1 MPGDGGLTPA
11 GVTGPRPVAAQEYGR
26 MRRAGQRIVGHR
38 AGDAHHMHAIIVG
51 LGRMGFSLA
60 QELDTEGHAVS
71 VIDPRQDRA
80 EIARKRLDVMS
91 FEGSGC
97 SREMLTAARAEK
109 ADLLLAVSGSDEV
122 NIVSCLLAREL
133 GVRRRIARIE
143 SKELIR
149 DVHDL
154 HAVLGIDEFVTP
166 RRVTTERLHRI
177 LAKPGMKESAEFA
190 GGRIVLCAMRVE
202 VESDLTA
209 QPLASLRERFPEN
222 FIVAAVRRGDDLFIP
237 TGTFE
242 IRIGD
247 VVYVVTSAD
256 LLDDFR
262 TRFNLHRSG
271 TKRVFVYGASDIGM
285 ELSRMLVAERYDVV
299 LLEED
304 ERMCELAAER
314 LPRTAVIRG
323 SPLDRELMLD
333 LKIADS
339 TFFGLKDRAEANF
352 AGAVTAR
359 RLGARRA
366 VMLAEDPDQ
375 VPVFDH
381 PPIDAVVN
389 PIALSVGAI
398 LRTLRAG
405 RVVVLFRLAGRRAEA
420 LEIEA
425 EEGAPGTGRPL
436 RELRDLPFP
445 DGAVVAAV
453 TGERGPRIASGETVI
468 QPGDHV
474 IVVALSSVVH
484 EVIELF
490 SGNGAA
496 RGGDAR

>member
-1 MPGDGGLTPA
+1 
-11 GVTGPRPVAAQEYGR
+11 
-26 MRRAGQRIVGHR
+26 MR
-38 AGDAHHMHAIIVG
+38 AIIVG

-71 VIDPRQDRA
+71 VIEPRPDRIEMA
-80 EIARKRLDVMS
+80 QKRLDVMP

-97 SREMLTAARAEK
+97 SREMLTAAQAEG

-143 SKELIR
+143 SKNLIK
-149 DVHDL
+149 DVNDL
-154 HAVLGIDEFVTP
+154 REVLGIDEFVTP
-166 RRVTTERLHRI
+166 RRVTIERLHRI
-177 LAKPGMKESAEFA
+177 LLTPGTTESAEFA
-190 GGRIVLCAMRVE
+190 GGRIVLRAMRVE
-202 VESDLTA
+202 EKSDLTN
-209 QPLASLRERFPEN
+209 QTLASLRERFPGI
-222 FIVAAVRRGDDLFIP
+222 FLVTAVRRGDDLFVP
-237 TGTFE
+237 KGSFE
-242 IRIGD
+242 IRTGD

-256 LLDDFR
+256 LLDEFLA
-262 TRFNLHRSG
+262 RFNLHGPRSR
-271 TKRVFVYGASDIGM
+271 RVFVYGATDLGM
-285 ELSRMLVAERYDVV
+285 ELSRVLIAEKFDAV

-304 ERMCELAAER
+304 EQLCELAADR
-314 LPRTAVIRG
+314 LPRTAVIQG

-333 LKIADS
+333 LKIGTS

-366 VMLAEDPDQ
+366 IMLAEDPDQ

-398 LRTLRAG
+398 LRTVRAG

-420 LEIEA
+420 LEIVA
-425 EEGAPGTGRPL
+425 QKGAPGTGRPL
-436 RELRDLPFP
+436 RELRDIPFP

-453 TGERGPRIASGETVI
+453 TGEHGARVAGGETVV

-474 IVVALSSVVH
+474 IVVALSEVVH

-490 SGNGAA
+490 SGESATDGGAA
-496 RGGDAR
+496 T